1 LLAPRNQKLLLL
13 CVLTTAVFVAEI
25 GEAPHVGQ
33 IDGEADHGQQE
44 VRLLAPCL
52 SLHGVYPRNFR
63 PHDGHCNTR
72 NDTKIKCK
80 VKKTKLKFECKIF

>member
-1 LLAPRNQKLLLL
+1 MLLF
-13 CVLTTAVFVAEI
+13 VLTTAVFVAEI

-52 SLHGVYPRNFR
+52 SLLGVDRRIVR
-63 PHDGHCNTR
+63 PHNSYCKNIFK
-72 NDTKIKCK
+72 KINFYSNQTDFKSN
-80 VKKTKLKFECKIF
+80 